1 MVMSPDCTEVGK
13 TQTLSQ
19 KKNDRTKK
27 SHTTMNMSKHTRAK
41 IMKKKK
47 AKEKKTQLR
56 RKTKNTQKQSGTNW
70 NQSVLDDIKEFLLIF
85 FNTTTLW

>member
-1 MVMSPDCTEVGK
+1 MSPDCTEVGK

-27 SHTTMNMSKHTRAK
+27 SHTIMNMSKHTRAK

-47 AKEKKTQLR
+47 KAKEKKP
-56 RKTKNTQKQSGTNW
+56 N
-70 NQSVLDDIKEFLLIF
+70 
-85 FNTTTLW
+85 

>member
-1 MVMSPDCTEVGK
+1 MSPDCTKVDK
-13 TQTLSQ
+13 TQILSQ

-27 SHTTMNMSKHTRAK
+27 NHTTMNMSKHTRAK

-47 AKEKKTQLR
+47 KAKEKKTQLR
-56 RKTKNTQKQSGTNW
+56 RETKNTQKQYGTNW

>member
-1 MVMSPDCTEVGK
+1 MSPDCTEVGK

-27 SHTTMNMSKHTRAK
+27 SHTIMNMSKHTRAK

-47 AKEKKTQLR
+47 KSKREKNPTEKENKKHLETIRDKLE
-56 RKTKNTQKQSGTNW
+56 
-70 NQSVLDDIKEFLLIF
+70 SVLDDIKEFLLIF